1 MKVALYAR
9 VSKADES
16 QDPENQLS
24 RLRSYAGDRG
34 WTVFREYIDK
44 ASGADA
50 NRPQLDRMMAD
61 ARARRFSLVLCVKVD
76 RLARSVPNLYLIL
89 SEFDGRGVKFECTDQ
104 AISTN
109 SPTGKLLLSVLAGVA
124 EFERELIRD
133 RTKAGLAR
141 ARLQGKR
148 LGRPQTKINMQR
160 VNDLR
165 SAGKGL
171 RTIAKELG
179 VSHQTLRD
187 RLEKEG
193 VERPNETDTCRGGLE
208 NVR

>member
-16 QDPENQLS
+16 QNPENQLI
-24 RLRSYAGDRG
+24 RLRLCAQERGYEVSEDR
-34 WTVFREYIDK
+34 VYVDM

-76 RLARSVPNLYLIL
+76 RLARSVSNLYALL
-89 SEFDGRGVKFECTDQ
+89 SEFDARGVKFECIDQ
-104 AISTN
+104 SITTN
-109 SPTGKLLLSVLAGVA
+109 TPTGKLLLSILGGVA

-141 ARLQGKR
+141 AKANGKR
-148 LGRPQTKINMQR
+148 LGRPRKR
-160 VNDLR
+160 VNMERAHELR
-165 SAGKGL
+165 SQGL
-171 RTIAKELG
+171 GYRKIAEELG
-179 VSHQTLRD
+179 ITRPTLWA
-187 RLEKEG
+187 RLKKEG
-193 VERPNETDTCRGGLE
+193 VQPPNE
-208 NVR
+208 NVSDSKA